1 MEMGPLYFDDFTVGD
16 SFTSPGMT
24 VTEGQIIDFAMRYDP
39 QPFHIDVEAGRQSIF
54 GSLVASGIQT
64 VALTFRLL
72 LMTGILDN
80 NLGSP
85 GFDEMRWLKPV
96 KPGDTLYAKAQVV
109 DAKRSQKHS
118 DRGTVHFRYS
128 AHNQQGDEVF
138 SVIGIQIIKRRPA

>member
-1 MEMGPLYFDDFTVGD
+1 MGPLYFDDFTVGD